1 MNSWR
6 TMACSYG
13 CFQEYMKRIEKSRN
27 SNIQVDLPPKN
38 KEEVVIPKT
47 RSRKNK
53 SIDQEMDS
61 ENMIIEN

>member
-1 MNSWR
+1 
-6 TMACSYG
+6 MACSTDCYK
-13 CFQEYMKRIEKSRN
+13 EYMNRIEKSRN
-27 SNIQVDLPPKN
+27 SNIHVDIPTEN

-61 ENMIIEN
+61 ENIFIEN